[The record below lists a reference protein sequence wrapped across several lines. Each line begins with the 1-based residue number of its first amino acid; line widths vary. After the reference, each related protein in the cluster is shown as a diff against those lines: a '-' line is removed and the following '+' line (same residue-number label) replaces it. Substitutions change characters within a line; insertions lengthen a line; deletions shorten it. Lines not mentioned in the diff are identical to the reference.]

1 MEIINYEKKEMVS
14 LTDKEIESNEKK
26 RVCHTC
32 NKECCFDGA
41 THDICNFSYK
51 IPKEIPVVI
60 HNATYDTHFI
70 IRQLPQEFEGQS
82 ECLGGN
88 TEKYTNFSVLI
99 KRNMIM
105 VKQLHT
111 N

>member
-1 MEIINYEKKEMVS
+1 MEIINYEEKEIVS
-14 LTDKEIESNEKK
+14 LTDKEIESNEKQ

-32 NKECCFDGA
+32 KKEFCFDGA
-41 THDICNFSYK
+41 THNIFNFSYK

-70 IRQLPQEFEGQS
+70 IRQLPQEFEGQF
-82 ECLGGN
+82 ECLEKS
-88 TEKYTNFSVLI
+88 TEIYINFSVLI

>member
-1 MEIINYEKKEMVS
+1 M
-14 LTDKEIESNEKK
+14 
-26 RVCHTC
+26 
-32 NKECCFDGA
+32 
-41 THDICNFSYK
+41 
-51 IPKEIPVVI
+51 I